1 MLISHQK
8 SLVESCAF
16 FPFGFFKKTSQWF
29 RMARYARVGIVV
41 GVLVI
46 YKVNNGKIPHCA
58 IVFWVVVGKTAL
70 AKRLLFQAYFF
81 DFFSCRFFMFVCR

>member
-1 MLISHQK
+1 
-8 SLVESCAF
+8 
-16 FPFGFFKKTSQWF
+16 
-29 RMARYARVGIVV
+29 MARYARVGIVVV

-81 DFFSCRFFMFVCR
+81 DFFFMSFRNVCL

>member
-1 MLISHQK
+1 
-8 SLVESCAF
+8 
-16 FPFGFFKKTSQWF
+16 
-29 RMARYARVGIVV
+29 MARYARVGIVVV

-81 DFFSCRFFMFVCR
+81 DFFFHVVSLCLFVDNNSLGLVFIFCCLLLKFTCKKRVF